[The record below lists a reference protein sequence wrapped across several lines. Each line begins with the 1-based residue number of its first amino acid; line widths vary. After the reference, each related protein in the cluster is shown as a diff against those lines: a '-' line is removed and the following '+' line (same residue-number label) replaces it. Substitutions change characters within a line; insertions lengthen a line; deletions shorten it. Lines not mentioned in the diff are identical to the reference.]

1 MKDEDFTFKLAALLG
16 FSLSFFPGL
25 LAGMNIA
32 PLAWRSL
39 VFCIIFS
46 LIGKFGA
53 RILFRMHVVASTPT
67 IEELR
72 EVPQIDSSVETQT
85 KSPTLG
91 ERVVT
96 K

>member
-1 MKDEDFTFKLAALLG
+1 MKDEDFTFKLGALLG

-39 VFCIIFS
+39 VFCIVFS

-53 RILFRMHVVASTPT
+53 RILLRMHVVASSTT

-72 EVPQIDSSVETQT
+72 EVPQIDSAVETQRN
-85 KSPTLG
+85 SPTPNDG
-91 ERVVT
+91 VAT
-96 K
+96 T